1 MFVDRL
7 FGLASPAAALRR
19 AITLI
24 EQERGA
30 EAFPLLTRAAKA
42 GIPQAEYRIAR
53 AYLEGAGVPRSQNEG
68 ARWLERSAA
77 HDFVE
82 AQTLLAALCV
92 RGLGQSGGAA
102 GRLFTTDAPADP
114 DFVSALKWARR
125 AAEAGSAEGQAL
137 LGY

>member
-19 AITLI
+19 AITLS

-42 GIPQAEYRIAR
+42 GIPRAEYGIAS

-68 ARWLERSAA
+68 ARWLERAAA

-92 RGLGQSGGAA
+92 RGLGQSSGGAAGVASGA

-114 DFVSALKWARR
+114 DFVSALK
-125 AAEAGSAEGQAL
+125 
-137 LGY
+137 

>member
-1 MFVDRL
+1 MFIDRL
-7 FGLASPAAALRR
+7 IGLTSPAASLRR

-42 GIPQAEYRIAR
+42 GIPDAEYRIAR

-68 ARWLERSAA
+68 ARWLERAAA

-82 AQTLLAALCV
+82 AQTLLAALCI
-92 RGLGQSGGAA
+92 RGLGQSGGPAGNASRA
-102 GRLFTTDAPADP
+102 GRIKF
-114 DFVSALKWARR
+114 
-125 AAEAGSAEGQAL
+125 
-137 LGY
+137 